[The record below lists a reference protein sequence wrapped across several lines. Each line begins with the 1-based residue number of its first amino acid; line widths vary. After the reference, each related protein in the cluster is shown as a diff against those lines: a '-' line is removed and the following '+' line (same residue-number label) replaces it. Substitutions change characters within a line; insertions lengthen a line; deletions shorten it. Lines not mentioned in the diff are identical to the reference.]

1 MIDLSRI
8 SNTYAEVFQGICTR
22 VIVTADDKTTL
33 KKAAEDSTSTPS
45 VVIGRI
51 EGGIEKWVSKSDTP
65 DHRDG
70 AILQFWGAI
79 NSGKPLQYFLQSFEK
94 ELSYKIRQD
103 ILVKPFTA
111 VFNALNNGQGKMDM
125 MERIG
130 HCGDGFEWTENRYGK
145 ELIIVPLMVP
155 DFIIERFLGYKQ
167 GIMGANFWVMCETKK
182 AVHQVNENVLRAI
195 NEIEGVITPF
205 DLCSAGSKPETNFPL
220 IGPTTNH
227 PYCSS
232 LKKRIGSKSK
242 VPKNVKY
249 IPEIVI
255 NGLSL
260 EVTKKAMRIGILAAL
275 NIDGVKGISAG
286 NYGGTLGKYKI
297 NLLELFT

>member
-1 MIDLSRI
+1 MIDTTRI
-8 SNTYAEVFQGICTR
+8 SSTYAEVFQGICAR
-22 VIVTADDKTTL
+22 VLVTADDITTL

-79 NSGKPLQYFLQSFEK
+79 QSGKSLQYSLQRFEK

-111 VFNALNNGQGKMDM
+111 VFNALNNSQGKMDM

-130 HCGDGFEWTENRYGK
+130 HCGDGFEWIENRYGK
-145 ELIIVPLMVP
+145 EVIIVPLMVP
-155 DFIIERFLGYKQ
+155 DFIIERYLGYSQ
-167 GIMGANFWVMCETKK
+167 GIMGANFWIMCETKS
-182 AVHQVNENVLRAI
+182 AVHQVNTDVLRVI

-205 DLCSAGSKPETNFPL
+205 DLCSAGSKPETNFPS

-232 LKKRIGSKSK
+232 LKKKIGSNSR
-242 VPKNVKY
+242 VPKNVNY

-260 EVTKKAMRIGILAAL
+260 EAVKKAMRIGIQSAL
-275 NIDGVKGISAG
+275 SIDGVKGISAG

-297 NLLELFT
+297 NLLELFA